1 MTVLGEQLISIV
13 RAKAAETPDYIYRPP
28 TLNGACLY
36 VHQGKPSCIIGHAL
50 WEVGLI
56 DANLPGASSGSSVFH
71 INEESIRTVAVDLEL
86 DLSIAE
92 INWLA
97 HVQGKQDRASSWGD
111 AVASA
116 DAKFPVPA

>member
-13 RAKAAETPDYIYRPP
+13 RVEAAETPDYIYRPP
-28 TLNGACLY
+28 NLNGACLY
-36 VHQGKPSCIIGHAL
+36 VHQGRPSCLIGHAL
-50 WEVGLI
+50 WGAGLI
-56 DANLPGASSGSSVFH
+56 DANLPSARSGSSVY